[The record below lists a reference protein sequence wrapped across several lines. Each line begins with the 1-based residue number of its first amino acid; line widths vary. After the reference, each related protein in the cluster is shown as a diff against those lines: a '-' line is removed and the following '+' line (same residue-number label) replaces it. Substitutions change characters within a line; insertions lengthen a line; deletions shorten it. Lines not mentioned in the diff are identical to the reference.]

1 MKYKHEKASGGT
13 KPMWLL
19 WVLAAVLVVIIGG
32 MLVKYV
38 LPIAGDEAQNNAE
51 ENKVSED
58 NNVPSDE
65 DKPEEDEKTAE
76 EEPAPSGDA
85 EVIAKADLLAR
96 GYYYDEAIELV
107 SALESEEAKAKKA
120 EYEGLKAAL
129 VPYTGRYYHVF
140 FHSLI
145 IDTELAFDNK
155 GHSAEGYNMWMT
167 TASEFKKMLPLLL
180 ENNFVM
186 YDITEMVEIDANG
199 KAVPKQIMLPEGKK
213 PLVISIDDVNYYDY
227 MKTDGFADR
236 LDVDEN
242 GRVVTIVKNADGSE
256 SATYDGDVMPILD
269 SFCLEHPEFSYR
281 GAKGIVASTGYAGA
295 FGYRITDLE
304 LYSEEEGKA
313 MLAKVEEVAQALRNW
328 GWKISSHSY
337 THNQY
342 WNKLTITMDEM
353 AYDTGRWKNEIMP
366 YTGKTNIM
374 IPPFGV
380 SFDPDDAR
388 FRYLI
393 DEGGFEIY
401 CPVGSGMNAWFEDDV
416 FFMER
421 LNLDGYTMI
430 KHPERVSNHFFDP
443 SLVLDETRPPLD

>member
-1 MKYKHEKASGGT
+1 MKYKHEKASDGT

-38 LPIAGDEAQNNAE
+38 LPAGGDKAQNNAE

-65 DKPEEDEKTAE
+65 DKAEKDEKTAE
-76 EEPAPSGDA
+76 EEPALDGDA

-107 SALESEEAKAKKA
+107 SALDGEEAKAKKA

-236 LDVDEN
+236 LDVDE
-242 GRVVTIVKNADGSE
+242 TA
-256 SATYDGDVMPILD
+256 
-269 SFCLEHPEFSYR
+269 
-281 GAKGIVASTGYAGA
+281 
-295 FGYRITDLE
+295 E
-304 LYSEEEGKA
+304 L
-313 MLAKVEEVAQALRNW
+313 
-328 GWKISSHSY
+328 
-337 THNQY
+337 
-342 WNKLTITMDEM
+342 
-353 AYDTGRWKNEIMP
+353 
-366 YTGKTNIM
+366 
-374 IPPFGV
+374 
-380 SFDPDDAR
+380 
-388 FRYLI
+388 
-393 DEGGFEIY
+393 
-401 CPVGSGMNAWFEDDV
+401 
-416 FFMER
+416 
-421 LNLDGYTMI
+421 
-430 KHPERVSNHFFDP
+430 
-443 SLVLDETRPPLD
+443 